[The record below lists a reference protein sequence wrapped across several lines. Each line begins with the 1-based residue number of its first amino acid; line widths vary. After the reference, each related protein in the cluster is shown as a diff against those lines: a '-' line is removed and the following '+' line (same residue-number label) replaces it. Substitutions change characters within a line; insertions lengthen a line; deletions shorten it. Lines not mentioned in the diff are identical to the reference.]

1 MSKLNID
8 IERQLSRLGKDIQT
22 FVEKMVPVNVEAGD
36 FKPDCDIV
44 ESNETYTL
52 YMDLPGMKKK
62 QINIRLHEG
71 VLTVSGERELYLKD
85 DEELK
90 RTERSQGSFS
100 RSFALPQNADTS
112 SVTASFKEG
121 VLQVKISKKGVE
133 SEDQSQSIPIK

>member
-1 MSKLNID
+1 MSNLNID
-8 IERQLSRLGKDIQT
+8 IEKQLSRLGKDIQGI
-22 FVEKMVPVNVEAGD
+22 VERMVPLNVEAGD

-44 ESNETYTL
+44 ENENVYSL

-62 QINIRLHEG
+62 EIQITLKDR
-71 VLTVSGERELYLKD
+71 VLTVSGERELFLED
-85 DEELK
+85 DEVLK
-90 RTERSQGSFS
+90 RSERTQGSFS
-100 RSFALPQNADTS
+100 RSFALPQNADAS